1 MLAGMDTPPLPD
13 PSPSASRPTSPVPS
27 ASSSGAVPPLPTPAG
42 TGGGASASS
51 SAAHP
56 VIAGICGWLRRRSLF
71 FRILGAGLVGLL
83 LLIPLAMVHSTLEER
98 QARHSEAVG
107 EIMDTWGRSQ
117 EIAGPVLVVPYSW
130 KTDGEE
136 VHFVNGKRQTGSVE
150 KTAHGEAWFLPET
163 LAIEGQLDPSL
174 RKRSIYTAAVYSTHL
189 RVSGRFAV
197 PDFGFVRERDVTPHW
212 EKARLCFMIS
222 DLRGAREN
230 LVVKWGG
237 RGADDTGGNAI
248 STTSGN
254 GGGNTG
260 DSPAA
265 VALPLQP
272 GPGVEGMA
280 SGVHA
285 AVTAP
290 SAATGPQAFSLD
302 LRLNGSGRIDFVP
315 LGRQTQVRLASAWP
329 DPGFSGAWLPMTRE
343 VGADGFS
350 AEWQVSWY
358 GRNFPENGL
367 LSGARDLPGLPGWS
381 DSAFGVELLQPLNAY
396 RVTERAI
403 KYGVLFITLVFTTFF
418 IFEAACGV
426 RLSALNYLLV
436 GTALCLFYLG
446 TLALAEFVAFGIAYG
461 LAAAASTLLIAC
473 YSRRILDSGRRAW
486 IVGGLLGGV
495 YGYLYFV
502 LRMEDFSLLAGTAA
516 LFVVLGAI
524 MYVTRKPGLGRASDR
539 EVTAAGNND

>member
-1 MLAGMDTPPLPD
+1 MLAGMDIPPLP
-13 PSPSASRPTSPVPS
+13 PPATPPV
-27 ASSSGAVPPLPTPAG
+27 APP
-42 TGGGASASS
+42 
-51 SAAHP
+51 AAHP
-56 VIAGICGWLRRRSLF
+56 VIAGICGWLRQRSLF

-83 LLIPLAMVHSTLEER
+83 LLIPLTMVRSTLNER
-98 QARHSEAVG
+98 RARHHEAVG

-117 EIAGPVLVVPYSW
+117 KIAGPVLVIPYSW

-136 VHFVNGKRQTGSVE
+136 VHFVNGKRQTASVE

-197 PDFGFVRERDVTPHW
+197 PDFGFVREREVTPHP

-237 RGADDTGGNAI
+237 RDATNTINTGDTGGTDTA
-248 STTSGN
+248 TTPASGN
-254 GGGNTG
+254 GGESNTAGDTTGGN
-260 DSPAA
+260 SAA
-265 VALPLQP
+265 NAIPLQP
-272 GPGVEGMA
+272 GPGIKGMT

-285 AVTAP
+285 SLAAP
-290 SAATGPQAFSLD
+290 SAATGPQTFSLD

-315 LGRQTQVRLASAWP
+315 LGRQTQVKLASAWP

-343 VGADGFS
+343 VGSGGFS

-358 GRNFPENGL
+358 GRNFPETGL
-367 LSGARDLPGLPGWS
+367 LSGARDQPDSLPGGLSGGLPDWD
-381 DSAFGVELLQPLNAY
+381 DSAFGVDLLQPLNAY

-418 IFEAACGV
+418 IFEAVSGV

-446 TLALAEFVAFGIAYG
+446 TLALAEFVAFGAAYG
-461 LAAAASTLLIAC
+461 LSAAASTLLIAC
-473 YSRRILDSGRRAW
+473 YSRRILDSGCRAW

-516 LFVVLGAI
+516 LFVVLAAV
-524 MYVTRKPGLGRASDR
+524 MYVTRKSGRQG
-539 EVTAAGNND
+539 TAAGNN